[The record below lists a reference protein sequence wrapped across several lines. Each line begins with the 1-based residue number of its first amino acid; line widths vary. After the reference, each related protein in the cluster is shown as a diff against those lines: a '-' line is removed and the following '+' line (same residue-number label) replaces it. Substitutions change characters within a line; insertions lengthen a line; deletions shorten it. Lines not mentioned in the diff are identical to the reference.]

1 MDAGGAKPA
10 TFEGSQAEQDR
21 KALLLL
27 LEYVRSETR
36 SDGCAAALNDGTA
49 IVAQAS
55 TGLGPQV
62 GAILHPDSG
71 LSGEC
76 LRTGRVVQC
85 PNTASDSRTDAGACR
100 QMGIGS
106 VLVVPILA
114 EGKIVGVL
122 EVFSSQPDN
131 FMEGDTG
138 TLQRVADVIGAMIY
152 REK

>member
-1 MDAGGAKPA
+1 MDPGGAKPA
-10 TFEGSQAEQDR
+10 VVEGSQADQDR

-36 SDGCAAALNDGTA
+36 ADGCAAALNNGTA
-49 IVAQAS
+49 VVAQAS
-55 TGLGPQV
+55 TGLAPQV
-62 GAILHPDSG
+62 GAILHPDAG

-76 LRTGRVVQC
+76 LRTGKVVEC
-85 PNTASDSRTDAGACR
+85 TDTAADSRTDAEACR

-114 EGKIVGVL
+114 EEKTVGVL
-122 EVFSSQPDN
+122 EVFSSQPNN
-131 FMEGDTG
+131 FMDGDTA

-152 REK
+152 RG